1 MKTGICGLA
10 LVMLAGGVPVMA
22 QADWQEI
29 QPRRTRDY
37 DDRKSE
43 GYCAIRVWVDDLV
56 IIHTR
61 GGRVA
66 FETVRGQR
74 AKDAGTEC
82 SQPLPGADAISDF
95 RFRGIDG
102 RGRVELLEEPDRRNR
117 FTAIV
122 RIEDTRGGGQEHH
135 FRLTWRNL
143 RPGSVPAGDWGG
155 WGRGSTSDR
164 GNQPPGGGW
173 GQGGRQDE
181 RQQSGRW
188 NTGSSRRGSG
198 GTWAGPANFQDI
210 RVQDR
215 GRGTFEMRNGRQQR
229 LDEVKVEIQRD
240 GQAFV
245 EFRGGQNPVFRGRV
259 AEQRG
264 DEFTIRIE
272 RYGWED
278 ADGEARVQMSRGR
291 VQRVEIRGEERR
303 SRNEF
308 RADFQ
313 SN

>member
-1 MKTGICGLA
+1 MKTGVYGLA
-10 LVMLAGGVPVMA
+10 LVILAGGVPVMA
-22 QADWQEI
+22 QTDWQEI

-37 DDRKSE
+37 DDRRSE

-61 GGRVA
+61 GDRVA

-82 SQPLPGADAISDF
+82 SQPLPGANAISDF
-95 RFRGIDG
+95 NFRGIDG

-143 RPGSVPAGDWGG
+143 RPGSAPGGDWSG
-155 WGRGSTSDR
+155 WGRGGNSGW

-188 NTGSSRRGSG
+188 NTGSSRRGSSG
-198 GTWAGPANFQDI
+198 DWSGPANFQDI

-245 EFRGGQNPVFRGRV
+245 EFRGGQNPAFRGRV
-259 AEQRG
+259 TEQRG

-278 ADGEARVQMSRGR
+278 ADGEARLQMRRGR
-291 VQRVEIRGEERR
+291 VARVEVRGEERR